1 MRFCL
6 RPPISGLSD
15 AFTASGDGPHCT
27 PLRMH
32 TLAVTR
38 PVNLTIRLRSSEPA
52 GKIHPELHP
61 GQQDQDLADAL
72 CSGVASK
79 SIMGFNKKAQRCNV
93 SGRWT
98 AIVLMLAANRLGLR
112 QGRVLARRMSTDSA
126 KNFIGHVSIAFA
138 EPVAAKPKSEGDEDK
153 EGQEEGKE
161 ATDATEQD
169 KPYATPCR
177 SLRARLVERRRARL
191 LHVVWHSLC
200 SQHRLRSCL
209 QDGRRWADLHRGGA
223 RAS

>member
-1 MRFCL
+1 
-6 RPPISGLSD
+6 
-15 AFTASGDGPHCT
+15 
-27 PLRMH
+27 MH

-138 EPVAAKPKSEGDEDK
+138 EPVAAKPKEGDEDK

-177 SLRARLVERRRARL
+177 SLRARLVERRRTRPL
-191 LHVVWHSLC
+191 QLVWHSLC

>member
-1 MRFCL
+1 MLYSVGHR
-6 RPPISGLSD
+6 SDHSD
-15 AFTASGDGPHCT
+15 AFLSTCT
-27 PLRMH
+27 
-32 TLAVTR
+32 
-38 PVNLTIRLRSSEPA
+38 

-138 EPVAAKPKSEGDEDK
+138 EPVTPKPKEDDEDK

-161 ATDATEQD
+161 ATGATEQD
-169 KPYATPCR
+169 KPYATP
-177 SLRARLVERRRARL
+177 
-191 LHVVWHSLC
+191 
-200 SQHRLRSCL
+200 
-209 QDGRRWADLHRGGA
+209 
-223 RAS
+223 

>member
-1 MRFCL
+1 
-6 RPPISGLSD
+6 
-15 AFTASGDGPHCT
+15 
-27 PLRMH
+27 MH
-32 TLAVTR
+32 TLTVTR

-138 EPVAAKPKSEGDEDK
+138 EPVTPPKADDEGDADK

-169 KPYATPCR
+169 KP
-177 SLRARLVERRRARL
+177 
-191 LHVVWHSLC
+191 
-200 SQHRLRSCL
+200 
-209 QDGRRWADLHRGGA
+209 
-223 RAS
+223 